1 MVGQSR
7 RDRERSTAV
16 IGIVGE
22 AGRRGHKIN
31 PSTRR
36 TCRSR
41 RCPREQTSFTERPRP
56 ASGSCR
62 TGSHRKAPAGADG
75 YRFGIRHGLS
85 GRPAARAG
93 HTRIASQR
101 SGGSTL
107 PRQGITGQ
115 LLPNYDNEQIVAAA
129 QCHAFVARRDYYLTV
144 WGPYQPKPV
153 WVREDYL
160 LDQQSEK
167 KVSEE
172 ANYRNR
178 RIIFDLESERRRLEQ
193 KI

>member
-1 MVGQSR
+1 MKRLRPPSADDDALVR
-7 RDRERSTAV
+7 LMIDRVKSLHWLAV
-16 IGIVGE
+16 CQIQ
-22 AGRRGHKIN
+22 RGVK
-31 PSTRR
+31 
-36 TCRSR
+36 
-41 RCPREQTSFTERPRP
+41 
-56 ASGSCR
+56 
-62 TGSHRKAPAGADG
+62 
-75 YRFGIRHGLS
+75 
-85 GRPAARAG
+85 
-93 HTRIASQR
+93 
-101 SGGSTL
+101 
-107 PRQGITGQ
+107 ITGQ

-178 RIIFDLESERRRLEQ
+178 QIISDLESERRRLEQ